1 MHENFFLAAQTYI
14 CVSIVNQ
21 HTHPRACKIRIIYAS
36 VQKSYLSSGLYGKP
50 RNFSCDLNLFIL
62 IIVMLGVCQ
71 LTFEGGGVIWYSH
84 EPFLTLSC
92 TRNVFFLRR
101 VLHEMFFVKH
111 VFYFFFG
118 SLNVREFVFQ
128 PWLCAWVLFLASILA
143 VYIYNYIFF
152 SKFSHPPSQN
162 SNAPPLRHPTLVSHF
177 RNALCK

>member
-111 VFYFFFG
+111 VYYFFFRLTERTWICF
-118 SLNVREFVFQ
+118 SAVVVCMSFVS
-128 PWLCAWVLFLASILA
+128 CKYTCSIYI
-143 VYIYNYIFF
+143 YIYNYISF
-152 SKFSHPPSQN
+152 SKFFSPP
-162 SNAPPLRHPTLVSHF
+162 PPLKSQMPHPLDIQ
-177 RNALCK
+177 LW

>member
-21 HTHPRACKIRIIYAS
+21 HTHPRVCKIRIIYAS

-111 VFYFFFG
+111 VYFFFFSAHWTYVNLFFSRG
-118 SLNVREFVFQ
+118 CAHE
-128 PWLCAWVLFLASILA
+128 LCFLQVYLQYI
-143 VYIYNYIFF
+143 YIYNYIFF
-152 SKFSHPPSQN
+152 SKFFP
-162 SNAPPLRHPTLVSHF
+162 PPLKSQMPHPLDIQ
-177 RNALCK
+177 LW

>member
-21 HTHPRACKIRIIYAS
+21 HTHPRVCKIRIIYAS

-84 EPFLTLSC
+84 EPFLTLSS
-92 TRNVFFLRR
+92 L
-101 VLHEMFFVKH
+101 EMFFSWDVCCMKCSSWNT
-111 VFYFFFG
+111 FIFFFFG

-128 PWLCAWVLFLASILA
+128 PWLCAWALFLASILA
-143 VYIYNYIFF
+143 VYIYIYNYIFF
-152 SKFSHPPSQN
+152 SKFF
-162 SNAPPLRHPTLVSHF
+162 PPLSKVKCPTP
-177 RNALCK
+177 

>member
-21 HTHPRACKIRIIYAS
+21 HTHPRVCKIRIIYAS

-84 EPFLTLSC
+84 EPFLRLSC

-111 VFYFFFG
+111 VYYFFFRLTERTWICF
-118 SLNVREFVFQ
+118 SAVVVCMSFVS
-128 PWLCAWVLFLASILA
+128 CKYTCSI
-143 VYIYNYIFF
+143 YICI
-152 SKFSHPPSQN
+152 
-162 SNAPPLRHPTLVSHF
+162 
-177 RNALCK
+177 

>member
-36 VQKSYLSSGLYGKP
+36 VQKSYLSSGLCGKP

-84 EPFLTLSC
+84 EPFLRLSC

-111 VFYFFFG
+111 VYYFFFG

-128 PWLCAWVLFLASILA
+128 PWLCA
-143 VYIYNYIFF
+143 
-152 SKFSHPPSQN
+152 
-162 SNAPPLRHPTLVSHF
+162 
-177 RNALCK
+177 